1 MKMQVVGLA
10 GLGLVAALSASVLIG
25 TAGARKQQVQESN
38 EVSVIIAKAGLPAM
52 SKIDASNVTTKMVA
66 KAQAPAGSFTDEV
79 QVVGQVL
86 IVPVVEG
93 QAFTKGCFAPEGS
106 GFHLAANLQ
115 KGMRAISIAMV
126 DYSGL
131 DGLLYPGA
139 CVDVIASFDM
149 RGKGYGEQGIVS
161 TTMLQGVQVLAVD
174 NRTVVSQGEEEAK
187 KNSDRKKRVTILVD
201 DKQAQ
206 MVQLAM
212 QHGTVTLA
220 LRNPTD
226 VNTAPDTKVTMLSE
240 LGVPGLGEEDETGD
254 VVMAEA
260 PAAPVVPEAPKAD
273 IKPEP
278 KAAEPQPQPEVIAI
292 APPPPPPEWV
302 VKLIKGGEVLS
313 KAFPMPKP
321 ATNPEPQ

>member
-1 MKMQVVGLA
+1 MKMQVIGLA

-38 EVSVIIAKAGLPAM
+38 EVSVIIAKAGLPPM
-52 SKIDASNVTTKMVA
+52 TKIDASNVSIKKVA
-66 KAQAPAGSFTDEV
+66 RAQAPSGSFTDEV

-93 QAFTKGCFAPEGS
+93 QAFTKACFAPEGS
-106 GFHLAANLQ
+106 GFHLAANLP
-115 KGMRAISIAMV
+115 KGMRAISIAMA

-131 DGLLYPGA
+131 DGLLYPGS

-149 RGKGYGEQGIVS
+149 RGKANGDQGIIS
-161 TTMLQGVQVLAVD
+161 KTMLQGVQVLAVD
-174 NRTVVSQGEEEAK
+174 NRTVVSQGDEETK
-187 KNSDRKKRVTILVD
+187 KSSDRKKRVTILVD

-212 QHGTVTLA
+212 QHGTVSLA

-226 VNTAPDTKVTMLSE
+226 VASDAEPQVTMLSE
-240 LGVPGLGEEDETGD
+240 LGVPGLGEEDEAD
-254 VVMAEA
+254 AVVVVADAGA
-260 PAAPVVPEAPKAD
+260 PTVAPEPPKTD

-278 KAAEPQPQPEVIAI
+278 KAVEPPPQPEVVVV

-313 KAFPMPKP
+313 KAFPVPKP
-321 ATNPEPQ
+321 AETP